1 MNTKRAGWVFFWMTV
16 AFLVV
21 SLTMG
26 IAFPNLG
33 IAWSALLSEL
43 CLLVPA
49 FIYVSKGK
57 VNLASQLHL
66 KGIRV
71 STVFLV
77 IVYHICCYPAVIAMN
92 ALTLAVSRNEALDIT
107 EQFLGE
113 SKLAMWLFVGVIG
126 PLVEEL
132 IFRGVM
138 LGGLRTTGR
147 IFSAIVLS
155 ALLFALIHMNLNQ
168 FSYTIVMGVYWGL
181 LAEATG
187 SLIPSMVCHVIT
199 NSISVLMTFVSYGSM
214 DVLNAL
220 LGDVPEESTSVYII
234 TGIVFLV
241 ISVFTTALAMLMLK
255 VISLNEGRTGCFEN
269 IFRKKMPAEKYGRL
283 FSVPMAAGILIS
295 ASVMLFTLILDNA
308 VH

>member
-199 NSISVLMTFVSYGSM
+199 NSVSVLMTFVSYGSL
-214 DVLNAL
+214 DELNAL

>member
-1 MNTKRAGWVFFWMTV
+1 MTV

-21 SLTMG
+21 SLTIG
-26 IAFPNLG
+26 LAFPKLG
-33 IAWSALLSEL
+33 IAGSALFSEL

-49 FIYVSKGK
+49 FIFVSKGK
-57 VNLASQLHL
+57 VNLASQLHI
-66 KGIRV
+66 KGVRL
-71 STVFLV
+71 STVLLV

-92 ALTLAVSRNEALDIT
+92 ALTLAVSNNAALDIT

-113 SKLAMWLFVGVIG
+113 SKLAMWLFIGVIG
-126 PLVEEL
+126 PVVEEL
-132 IFRGVM
+132 IFRGVI

-168 FSYTIVMGVYWGL
+168 FSYTFVMGIYWGL

-187 SLIPSMVCHVIT
+187 SLIPSMICHVII
-199 NSISVLMTFVSYGSM
+199 NSVSVIMTFVSYGSL
-214 DVLNAL
+214 DELNAL
-220 LGDVPEESTSVYII
+220 LGDMPEENVTVYIT

-241 ISVFTTALAMLMLK
+241 ISVFTTVLAMMMLK

-283 FSVPMAAGILIS
+283 FSVPMAAGIMIS
-295 ASVMLFTLILDNA
+295 AAVMVLSLVLERTGP
-308 VH
+308 

>member
-132 IFRGVM
+132 IFRGVI

-199 NSISVLMTFVSYGSM
+199 NSVSVLMTFVSYGSL
-214 DVLNAL
+214 DELNAL

>member
-1 MNTKRAGWVFFWMTV
+1 
-16 AFLVV
+16 
-21 SLTMG
+21 MG

-113 SKLAMWLFVGVIG
+113 LKLAMWLFVGVIG

-199 NSISVLMTFVSYGSM
+199 NSVSVLMTFVSYGSM
-214 DVLNAL
+214 DELNAL

>member
-199 NSISVLMTFVSYGSM
+199 NSVSVLMTFVSYGSM
-214 DVLNAL
+214 DELNAL

>member
-92 ALTLAVSRNEALDIT
+92 ALTLAVSGNEALDIT

-199 NSISVLMTFVSYGSM
+199 NSVSVLMTFVSYGSM
-214 DVLNAL
+214 DELNAL